1 VKALIILFLTLGI
14 FGGAAYVT
22 YKMFVQPQI
31 LLKQEKLAPATPRPP
46 DPTVPEFNRC
56 VAIRKSGKVVEARD
70 AFYSFIEHY
79 PESSKIEDA
88 KNLLGE
94 MNTDIFLSTMA
105 APEKQVYIVQK
116 GDVISRVAGHL
127 KTPGELIVR
136 ANNLQGPM
144 LRIGQKLAYS
154 PGEFSLVISRKLDK
168 VTVLNKGKFFKQYA
182 VLEWPPAHAKKT
194 TTTTKGAPPVKIAGK
209 VTEKISWLN
218 GVRVTFM
225 EKGYINSTHWI
236 QINIPG
242 CTLHSV
248 AEENST
254 QKPPGGGIRLTPDAL
269 DELDALLAK
278 GDPVT
283 LE

>member
-1 VKALIILFLTLGI
+1 MKALIIIFLTLGI
-14 FGGAAYVT
+14 FGGAAFVT
-22 YKMFVQPQI
+22 YKMFVQPQMA
-31 LLKQEKLAPATPRPP
+31 LKREKALPPPPPPP
-46 DPTVPEFNRC
+46 DPTVPEFNKC

-70 AFYSFIEHY
+70 AFYGFVERY
-79 PESSKIEDA
+79 PESTKIEDA

-94 MNTDIFLSTMA
+94 LNTDIMLSTMA

-116 GDVISRVAGHL
+116 GDVITRVANRL
-127 KTPGELIVR
+127 KTTGELLVR
-136 ANNLQGPM
+136 SNNLQGPM
-144 LRIGQKLAYS
+144 LRIGQKLTIS
-154 PGEFSLVISRKLDK
+154 PGDFSLVISRKHDK

-182 VLEWPPAHAKKT
+182 VLEWPPSHAKKPV
-194 TTTTKGAPPVKIAGK
+194 GAKAAPAAKVTGK
-209 VTEKISWLN
+209 VTDKISWLN
-218 GVRVTFM
+218 GGRVTFM
-225 EKGYINSTHWI
+225 EKGYMNSTHWV

-269 DELDALLAK
+269 DELDAILAK

>member
-1 VKALIILFLTLGI
+1 MKALIVIFLIFAI
-14 FGGAAYVT
+14 FGGAALVG

-31 LLKQEKLAPATPRPP
+31 ALKNEKAAPPTPVPP
-46 DPTVPEFNRC
+46 DPTLPEFNKC
-56 VAIRKSGKVVEARD
+56 VAIRKAGKMIEARD
-70 AFYSFIEHY
+70 AFYIFIEHY
-79 PESSKIEDA
+79 PQSTKLEDA
-88 KNLLGE
+88 KNILGE
-94 MNTDIFLSTMA
+94 INTDIFLSTIP
-105 APEKQVYIVQK
+105 APEKETYIVQK
-116 GDVISRVAGHL
+116 GDVISRVANKL
-127 KTPGELIVR
+127 KTTGELITR

-144 LRIGQKLAYS
+144 LRIGQKLSVTPA
-154 PGEFSLVISRKLDK
+154 EFTLIISRKTDK

-182 VLEWPPAHAKKT
+182 VLEWPPMHAKKPAG
-194 TTTTKGAPPVKIAGK
+194 TKATPLEKKMGK

-225 EKGYINSTHWI
+225 EKGYINSSHWI

-248 AEENST
+248 ASDDAS

-269 DELDALLAK
+269 DELDAMLAK

>member
-1 VKALIILFLTLGI
+1 MKALIIIFLTLGI
-14 FGGAAYVT
+14 FGGAAFVG
-22 YKMFVQPQI
+22 YKMFVQPKI
-31 LLKQEKLAPATPRPP
+31 ALKQEKLLPPLPPPP
-46 DPTVPEFNRC
+46 DPTVPEFNKC

-70 AFYSFIEHY
+70 AFYGFIERY

-88 KNLLGE
+88 KNFLGE
-94 MNTDIFLSTMA
+94 INTDIMLSTMT

-116 GDVISRVAGHL
+116 GDVITRVANHL
-127 KTPGELIVR
+127 KTTGELLVR

-144 LRIGQKLAYS
+144 LRIGQKLTIS
-154 PGEFSLVISRKLDK
+154 PGDFSLVISRKTDK

-182 VLEWPPAHAKKT
+182 ILEWPPSHAKKPAGG
-194 TTTTKGAPPVKIAGK
+194 KAVVQPKVMGK
-209 VTEKISWLN
+209 VTDKISWLN
-218 GVRVTFM
+218 GTRVTFM
-225 EKGYINSTHWI
+225 EKGYINSTHWV

-248 AEENST
+248 AEGDT
-254 QKPPGGGIRLTPDAL
+254 AQKPPSGGIRLTPDAL
-269 DELDALLAK
+269 DELDAMLAK